1 MMRSI
6 WPLALSMALLLGSCE
21 TTSEANTSS
30 SEGART
36 ADSSECRIQAQSRNL
51 DNVLRAALGPNG
63 DLRAVAEQNADRLR
77 GLAQEAA
84 GGASGQS
91 TPKRDAA
98 CRAIAV
104 RAYTALLYLPGDESA
119 VMSSLWTEV
128 QAGKNACEAIATPDE
143 GSAAHCAYFDMW
155 LESEDAIEAA
165 TALDAIYTANQG
177 ATEQSPVPDSTWE
190 TANNR
195 AGVVRDAVS
204 HWTLIAGEGAM
215 NDVAKGHRTR
225 VVCRFW
231 RPIQNLNRLEGRD
244 GPAWQRLF
252 GETYP
257 ATLRSAIDT
266 IPISAPATCS
276 GTCQQE
282 RLDQLSQICRALTRG
297 T

>member
-6 WPLALSMALLLGSCE
+6 WPFALSMVLLLGSCA
-21 TTSEANTSS
+21 TTSDANAP
-30 SEGART
+30 SERARSE
-36 ADSSECRIQAQSRNL
+36 DNGECRIQAQSRDL
-51 DNVLRAALGPNG
+51 DRVLRSALGPNG
-63 DLRAVAEQNADRLR
+63 DLRTVAEQNGDRLR
-77 GLAQEAA
+77 ELAQEAA

-119 VMSSLWTEV
+119 VMSSLWREV
-128 QAGKNACEAIATPDE
+128 QAGKNACDAIATPDE

-155 LESEDAIEAA
+155 LESEDVIEAA
-165 TALDAIYTANQG
+165 GALDAIFIANQG

-204 HWTLIAGEGAM
+204 HWTPVAGEGAM
-215 NDVAKGHRTR
+215 SDVVKGHRTR

-266 IPISAPATCS
+266 IPISAPANCN
-276 GTCQQE
+276 GACQQE
-282 RLDQLSQICRALTRG
+282 RLDRLSQICRALTRPS
-297 T
+297 